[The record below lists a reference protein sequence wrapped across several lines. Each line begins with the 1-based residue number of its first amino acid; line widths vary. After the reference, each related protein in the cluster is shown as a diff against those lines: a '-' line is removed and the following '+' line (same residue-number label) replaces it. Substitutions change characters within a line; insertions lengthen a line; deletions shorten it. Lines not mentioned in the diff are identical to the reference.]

1 MFFRYLGTYV
11 NIGSH
16 KTAEDEI
23 SIHAS
28 VNELF
33 PGKAVLEKK
42 FTIILILANE
52 MRSEMQLLKQR
63 VLLAILHKGT
73 TKTPL
78 ANLIQWETEKNM
90 RFVIP
95 K

>member
-33 PGKAVLEKK
+33 PGKAV